1 LKLDGGALTPF
12 CFFAAAAAAAAASA
26 SFFATLNAAALFVL
40 GAILG
45 AEHTLLG
52 LGRTLAEIDSPLE
65 GESGSLLALDR
76 GALEM
81 DEVPEMEEAR
91 RTAGGRAAGVT
102 EEGRG
107 AGRTDD

>member
-1 LKLDGGALTPF
+1 MKLDGGALTPF